1 MNGKEEFDEK
11 IKRMMKETGWDQ
23 LNEEELVEAVDQ
35 QLEAMIKLGY
45 VEQLIGED
53 GRFYYRPARF
63 EFCCP
68 NCGHLMNLP
77 TMLVGKL
84 GRCAECSKIVPII
97 NENP

>member
-1 MNGKEEFDEK
+1 MGHKEFDEK
-11 IKRMMKETGWDQ
+11 IKRMMKEAGWDK
-23 LNEEELVEAVDQ
+23 LNEEELADAVSE
-35 QLEAMIKLGY
+35 QLEVMIKLGQ

-68 NCGHLMNLP
+68 NCGYLMILP
-77 TMLVGKL
+77 TILVGKL
-84 GRCAECSKIVPII
+84 GKCGECSKIVPII